1 MDRKRIV
8 RSILSCIIMQILI
21 MTIHLFMHKMEFNDK
36 ITIVFSF
43 VVVALITYLAV
54 LFLKLPIYA
63 IFSAQIV
70 AILFILIFEDE
81 GVYLLYYL
89 HQGQDQWFNPD
100 IYTDTVIIV
109 LEMLA
114 VQLPSAVLAKL
125 TGYVYTYL
133 KNRT

>member
-1 MDRKRIV
+1 MDKKRI
-8 RSILSCIIMQILI
+8 LSGIIMQILI
-21 MTIHLFMHKMEFNDK
+21 MTIHLFMHKMELNDK
-36 ITIVFSF
+36 ITIICSF
-43 VVVALITYLAV
+43 VVVALITYLAA
-54 LFLKLPIYA
+54 LFLKLPVYA

-70 AILFILIFEDE
+70 TILFILMFEDE

>member
-8 RSILSCIIMQILI
+8 KSIFSGLIIQILI
-21 MTIHLFMHKMEFNDK
+21 MTIHLFMHRMEFNDK
-36 ITIVFSF
+36 ITIICSF
-43 VVVALITYLAV
+43 VAVALITYLAV

-63 IFSAQIV
+63 IFSAHIV
-70 AILFILIFEDE
+70 TILFILIFENE
-81 GVYLLYYL
+81 GAYLLYYL
-89 HQGQDQWFNPD
+89 HQGQSQWFNPD

-133 KNRT
+133 KKRT